1 MNTEAVKTFYDLLEH
16 KKQTE
21 IRAIELSKDFK
32 TSKVKGHYFVS
43 SAEEFI
49 DKIQEF
55 NGKYNLYAGLNERT
69 NKGTEAKDVI
79 SVKRIFVDIDCIKKP
94 AIPEDLQEAEKVT
107 DEIISKIEEKTG
119 LRATKIYSG
128 NGYQLIYSIP
138 EIEITD
144 NNREEVQ
151 AQVQQFLK
159 DLIKKYS
166 NNKVKLDNV
175 GDLPRIIRITGTTN
189 IKGGKTSGFIEVCK
203 EENSKLKDYILSLKP
218 ETSLSN
224 IQVGELE
231 TSLKDVLEKDERVKK
246 LFEGDIKGFVSR
258 SEAEQSLV
266 CHLIGLDFDKQ
277 QIFKIMASCKIG
289 KWQTANIHYRDLTFK
304 KALEVISKKKKE
316 DVQRQIKE
324 VNCYEDIPINPE
336 TSLNIFNPLFE
347 GVEKISLN
355 PLQVSKRYKIYKAI
369 FGIGQ
374 NPIFIITKP
383 NEFLNQGFQ
392 DLRLRK
398 IDFEDLFKFYCQ
410 GKNSLLPDKNK
421 VFEKEILNKY
431 AEEGLSTIDIFKK
444 EFERY
449 KKRAFFY
456 EKIKPT
462 TNSNLIKA
470 IQKMSFDKMLKDFIL
485 ENGQIDKR
493 LQYAFRVGL
502 LNFGNEYH
510 KGVSK
515 YNNHNLIITNTK
527 TGKSTQLEKQTKLK
541 YDSATANRLLGYSTG
556 EKSFEGDI
564 QGQYKQIVLDDFS
577 SANYQK
583 EILDSLPSILEN
595 GKSLIGKGKKQILT
609 ECSSQFTLTTNSNKA
624 IEEKQLVL
632 EFVKIINRLSETPQ
646 RIGSRFSCV
655 LFGNDFE
662 EAQTKEFYLSKKEIE
677 INKFLVEQIFEELSE
692 FFIKLLD
699 NSEIEKFLE
708 SKNLN
713 YRETIQGVSRNEHNF
728 FGELKDFWE
737 STISGD
743 RHQRGFAL
751 KQGLIDYFIEN
762 QEKLVLLLE
771 NKLEFSKQDINKII
785 ELSEEN
791 LDRLNDLNFQ
801 SLRNI
806 IKAQKTEGDYL
817 NLRFKGLRQEY
828 LKAIIKG
835 LYKLIR
841 SSPEQRKELIPL
853 IMLNDYLDKTEP
865 VYNRIGKVQEK
876 LPKNLDRLNKDL
888 RIFGFELFEKDETI
902 LIQTH
907 NEILEF
913 SYKIKLGTTGT
924 TGTNE
929 EKTGEKTSF
938 TDDKQKI
945 SSVDNNNETGTKRG
959 HKEIYEFCP
968 HSVPTLSPKNNIQNN
983 QMSSINNNNVPIVP
997 KIPIN
1002 NKSQDNEEIDFS
1014 ELDKEFEK

>member
-1 MNTEAVKTFYDLLEH
+1 MKVETIKQFYDLLGH
-16 KKQTE
+16 NKQTE

-43 SAEEFI
+43 SEEEFVS
-49 DKIQEF
+49 KVQEL

-69 NKGTEAKDVI
+69 DKGTEAKEVF
-79 SVKRIFVDIDCIKKP
+79 SVKRIFVDIDCINKP
-94 AIPEDLQEAEKVT
+94 ATPEDLKEAEKVT
-107 DEIISKIEEKTG
+107 NEIISKIEEKTG
-119 LRATKIYSG
+119 LRTTKIYSG
-128 NGYQLIYSIP
+128 NGYQLIYCIP
-138 EIEITD
+138 EIEITEA
-144 NNREEVQ
+144 NREEVQ

-166 NNKVKLDNV
+166 NDKVKLDNV

-189 IKGGKTSGFIEVCK
+189 IKGGKTSEFIEVCK

-218 ETSLSN
+218 QTSLSN

-231 TSLKDVLEKDERVKK
+231 TSLKDILEKDERVKK

-258 SEAEQSLV
+258 SEAEQSIV
-266 CHLIGLDFDKQ
+266 CHLIGLGFDKQ

-289 KWQTANIHYRDLTFK
+289 KWQTANLNYRDLTFK
-304 KALEVISKKKKE
+304 KALEIISKQKKE

-374 NPIFIITKP
+374 NPLFIITKP

-410 GKNSLLPDKNK
+410 GKASLLPDKNK
-421 VFEKEILNKY
+421 IFDKETLSKY
-431 AEEGLSTIDIFKK
+431 AEEGLSTIEIFKK
-444 EFERY
+444 EFEKH

-462 TNSNLIKA
+462 TNSNLVKA
-470 IQKMSFDKMLKDFIL
+470 IQKMSFDKMLNDFIL
-485 ENGQIDKR
+485 ENGHIDKR
-493 LQYAFRVGL
+493 LQYVFRAGL
-502 LNFGNEYH
+502 LDFGNEYH

-556 EKSFEGDI
+556 ERSFEGDI

-595 GKSLIGKGKKQILT
+595 GKSLIGKGKKRILT

-624 IEEKQLVL
+624 IEEKELVL

-646 RIGSRFSCV
+646 RIGSRFACV

-662 EAQTKEFYLSKKEIE
+662 EAQTKEFNLSKKELE

-692 FFIKLLD
+692 FFIKVLD
-699 NSEIEKFLE
+699 NPEIEKFLE
-708 SKNLN
+708 SKNSN
-713 YRETIQGVSRNEHNF
+713 YRETIQGVSRNERNF

-751 KQGLIDYFIEN
+751 KQGLIDYFVEN

-771 NKLEFSKQDINKII
+771 NKLEFSKQDISKII

-817 NLRFKGLRQEY
+817 NLRFNGLRQEY
-828 LKAIIKG
+828 LKAIIKA

-853 IMLNDYLDKTEP
+853 IMLNDYLDKTDEI
-865 VYNRIGKVQEK
+865 YHSISKVQQK

-902 LIQTH
+902 FIQTH
-907 NEILEF
+907 NEIIDF
-913 SYKIKLGTTGT
+913 AYKINLGNLGKM
-924 TGTNE
+924 GIGE
-929 EKTGEKTSF
+929 ENNKQKNDF
-938 TDDKQKI
+938 TDDKIKI
-945 SSVDNNNETGTKRG
+945 GSDYQNKEMGKKWVNEEVFTENLPRFTEKDNT
-959 HKEIYEFCP
+959 
-968 HSVPTLSPKNNIQNN
+968 QNK
-983 QMSSINNNNVPIVP
+983 QIPSINNNPLPNLPNLP
-997 KIPIN
+997 TN
-1002 NKSQDNEEIDFS
+1002 NKSQDKEKIDFS